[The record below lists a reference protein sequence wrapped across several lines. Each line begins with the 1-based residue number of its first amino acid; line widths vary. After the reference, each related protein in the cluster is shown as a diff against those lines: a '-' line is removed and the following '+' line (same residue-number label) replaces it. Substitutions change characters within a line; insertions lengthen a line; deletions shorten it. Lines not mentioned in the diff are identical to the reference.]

1 MSIAKLEAVKAHPY
15 HAYLG
20 LNQFQSDNGQGSL
33 QLQVAEQHI
42 NPAGAL
48 HGGIIYSVLDVVAY
62 VALLS
67 QLPPTQE
74 AVTHDIHISVMR
86 AAKLG
91 DHLEFSASIEKL
103 GKSLAFI
110 KAKASSN
117 GKLIATARV
126 TKSLIS
132 L

>member
-1 MSIAKLEAVKAHPY
+1 MSTAKLEAVKAHPY

-20 LNQFQSDNGQGSL
+20 LKQFQSDNGQGRL
-33 QLQVAEQHI
+33 ELQVAEQHI

-62 VALLS
+62 IALLN

-91 DHLEFSASIEKL
+91 DQLEFSATVEKL
-103 GKSLAFI
+103 GKNLAFI
-110 KAKASSN
+110 QVQASSN

>member
-1 MSIAKLEAVKAHPY
+1 MSTAKLEAVKAHPY

-20 LNQFQSDNGQGSL
+20 LKQFQSDNGQGRL
-33 QLQVAEQHI
+33 ELQVAEQHI

-62 VALLS
+62 IALLS
-67 QLPPTQE
+67 QLTPGHE

-91 DHLEFSASIEKL
+91 DQLEFSATVEKL

-110 KAKASSN
+110 QAQASSN